1 MQVSFKFLREGV
13 PMKWRVALMVLA
25 FALMATGVFAQ
36 STDIDIPFQKFV
48 LDNGLTVIVHEDHK
62 APIVAVN
69 LWYHVGSKNEKPGKT
84 GFAHLFEHLMFG
96 GSEHSPGRYIDAMER
111 IGATDLNGTT
121 NSDRTNYFEDV
132 PTSALDLTLWMESD
146 RMGHLLGALDQKTLD
161 LQRGVVQNEKRQ
173 GENQPYGV
181 TRQLLTQNTYPA
193 GHPYSWTTIGDMAD
207 LDAASMKD
215 VQEWF
220 KTYYGPSNVVLV
232 LAGDIDTKTA
242 KEKVEKYFEDI
253 PAGPPVAHHEVWI
266 AKMTGTHRQKV
277 QDRVPQARIY
287 KVWNTP
293 EYGTADE
300 DYLDLVS
307 DVLSTGKTSRFYKR
321 LVYDD
326 QIATNANAFVNLNE
340 IGGQFFVQATAP
352 PGQGLDQV
360 EKELDE
366 ELARFL
372 KEGPTA
378 KELQRVKTE
387 YAANFIRGI
396 ERIGGFG
403 GKSDQLA
410 RNQVFR
416 GDPAAYKISLKRVQ
430 EATAEDLKAAANR
443 WLSDGVYVLEVYPF
457 PEYKTAAKGADRS
470 KAPET
475 GTPPDLKLPKLQ
487 RAALSNGLK
496 VILSERHEV
505 PLVHFWM
512 TTDAGYA
519 ADQSAAPGAASM
531 TSALLDGGTKTRNA
545 LQISDQLAML
555 GAELRAYSNLDLS
568 IVELSALKAKLDPSL
583 DLFADVIHNPVFP
596 ESDFKRQQKQTLAAI
611 EREQN
616 TPIQMALRV
625 LPGLVYGPGHAY
637 GNPLTGSGT
646 TESVTKMTKE
656 DLVKFHQ
663 AWYRPNNAT
672 LVIVGD
678 TTLSEVKPKL
688 EKLFANWKAGQL
700 PKKNISSVP
709 LAAKSTVYLMDKP
722 GALQSVIIAGSVAP
736 PKANPKEIA
745 MEAMND
751 DLGGMF
757 GSRLNLNLR
766 EDKHW
771 SYGARTLLWAA
782 RAQRPFIALAPV
794 QTDKTKESLEEVNKE
809 FRGIL
814 GARPV
819 TAEELSRIQANET
832 LRLPGSRETQE
843 EVGRSILDLVQ
854 FGLPDDYYETYAGK
868 VRAVKI
874 ADVEDAAKTVVHP
887 DNLIWVIVGDR
898 AKIEAGVKELN
909 LGEIRFLSPDGKP
922 L

>member
-1 MQVSFKFLREGV
+1 
-13 PMKWRVALMVLA
+13 MKCRVALMVLV

-36 STDIDIPFQKFV
+36 SADIDIPFQKFV
-48 LDNGLTVIVHEDHK
+48 LDNGLTVIVHEYHK
-62 APIVAVN
+62 APFVAVN

-96 GSEHSPGRYIDAMER
+96 GSEHAPGRYIDAMER

-121 NSDRTNYFEDV
+121 NPDRTNYFEDV

-181 TRQLLTQNTYPA
+181 THQLLTQNSYPA

-232 LAGDIDTKTA
+232 LAGDIDAKTA
-242 KEKVEKYFEDI
+242 KEKVEKYFGDI

-293 EYGTADE
+293 EYGTADG

-307 DVLSTGKTSRFYKR
+307 DVLSEGKTSRFYKR

-326 QIATNANAFVNLNE
+326 QIATNANAFVDLRE
-340 IGGQFFVQATAP
+340 IAGQFGIQATAR
-352 PGQGLDQV
+352 PGQSLAQV

-372 KEGPTA
+372 KDGPTPE
-378 KELQRVKTE
+378 ELQRVKTE
-387 YAANFIRGI
+387 YAAHFIRGI

-416 GDPAAYKISLKRVQ
+416 GDPVAYKISVKRVQ
-430 EATAEDLKAAANR
+430 GATAEDLKAAANR

-457 PEYKTAAKGADRS
+457 PEYKTASKGADRS

-487 RAALSNGLK
+487 RATLSNGLK

-512 TTDAGYA
+512 TIDAGYA
-519 ADQSAAPGAASM
+519 ADQLSAPGTASL
-531 TSALLDGGTKTRNA
+531 TSSLLDGGTSTRNA
-545 LQISDQLAML
+545 LQINDQLAML

-568 IVELSALKAKLDPSL
+568 VVQLSALKAKLDPSL
-583 DLFADVIHNPVFP
+583 DLFADVIQNPVFP

-616 TPIQMALRV
+616 APVQMALRV
-625 LPGLVYGPGHAY
+625 LPALVYGTGHAY

-646 TESVTKMTKE
+646 TESVIKMTRE

-663 AWYRPNNAT
+663 AWYHPNNAT

-688 EKLFANWKAGQL
+688 EKLFANWKAGQI
-700 PKKNISSVP
+700 PKKNIGSVP
-709 LAAKSTVYLMDKP
+709 LTAKSTVYLMDKP

-757 GSRLNLNLR
+757 GSRLNMNLR

-794 QTDKTKESLEEVNKE
+794 QTDKTKESLAEMNKE

-814 GARPV
+814 GGRPL
-819 TAEELSRIQANET
+819 TADELSRIQANET
-832 LRLPGSRETQE
+832 LRLPGSRETQN
-843 EVGRSILDLVQ
+843 EVGQSILDLVQ
-854 FGLPDDYYETYAGK
+854 FGLPDDYYEAYAGK
-868 VRAVKI
+868 VRALKI

-922 L
+922 I